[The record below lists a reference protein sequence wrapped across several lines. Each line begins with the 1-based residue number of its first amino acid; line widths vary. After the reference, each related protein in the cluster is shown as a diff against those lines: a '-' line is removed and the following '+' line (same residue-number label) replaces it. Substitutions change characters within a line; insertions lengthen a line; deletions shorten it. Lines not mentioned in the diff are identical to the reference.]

1 MRDRRGEGCGRR
13 GYRGRVPPYPQAVL
27 DHLSAPVGA
36 GEMDAPD
43 AVGESGSRSCGD
55 VVRIQLRI
63 AGGRIREARFLAFGC
78 PSATA
83 AASAACA
90 RLAGAT
96 MDQALLLSTEAL
108 NADLGGLDAHRRHGP
123 ELVSD
128 AVARALEA
136 WYSARLG
143 AVGLPLAG
151 NRVAVAMS
159 GGVDSAVAAM
169 RLRDTGRD
177 VVGVTMRLWHDP
189 AALAAERS
197 CCSPE
202 TVRMARDTAHALG
215 IPHLTIDAVE
225 AFRRGVVEDFI
236 AGYAEGRTP
245 NPCVTCNGTVRFRV
259 LGQAAALL
267 GAYGM
272 ATGHYARIARG
283 AAGRP
288 AIARAADGGK
298 DQSYMLAML
307 ARPVLERLEFPL
319 GDLVKDEVRELA
331 RGAALPAADAV
342 ESQEICFVGQGGYA
356 PFLERNA
363 GLGPRPGE
371 IVDTGGRVVGEHSG
385 YWRFTVG
392 QRRGI
397 GLAAPEPLYVVG
409 TDAAR
414 NRVVVGPR
422 EELAT
427 WGLTLHPAVG
437 HDALDP
443 LRPFEVRVRYRG
455 AALRGRGVVPA
466 DDDTLLVDLDEPADG
481 AAPGQTATIY
491 QDGRLVAAGTIAG
504 SRPRT
509 ME

>member
-1 MRDRRGEGCGRR
+1 M
-13 GYRGRVPPYPQAVL
+13 PPYPAPVTR
-27 DHLSAPVGA
+27 HLAAPVGA
-36 GEMDAPD
+36 GEMRAPD
-43 AVGESGSRSCGD
+43 AVGESGSQSCGD
-55 VVRIQLRI
+55 LVRIQLRVG
-63 AGGRIREARFLAFGC
+63 GGRIREARFLAFGC

-83 AASAACA
+83 AASAACE
-90 RLAGAT
+90 RLTGAT
-96 MDQALLLSTEAL
+96 MDEALLVSTEAL
-108 NADLGGLDAHRRHGP
+108 DADLGGLGPHRRHGP
-123 ELVSD
+123 ELVAD
-128 AVARALEA
+128 AVARALEG
-136 WYSARLG
+136 WHSTRLG
-143 AVGLPLAG
+143 LPGLPLRRG
-151 NRVAVAMS
+151 RIAVAMS

-169 RLRDTGRD
+169 LLRDAGWD

-259 LGQAAALL
+259 LSQAAALL
-267 GAYGM
+267 GAHGM
-272 ATGHYARIARG
+272 ATGHYARVVRG
-283 AAGRP
+283 DRGRP
-288 AIARAADGGK
+288 AVARAADGGK

-307 ARPVLERLEFPL
+307 PRAVLERLEFPL
-319 GDLVKDEVRELA
+319 GDLAKDEVRALA
-331 RGAALPAADAV
+331 RDARLPAADAV
-342 ESQEICFVGQGGYA
+342 ESQEICFVGEGGHV

-363 GLGPRPGE
+363 GLSPRPGQ
-371 IVDTGGRVVGEHSG
+371 IVDTGGRVVGEHPG

-397 GLAAPEPLYVVG
+397 GVAAPGPLYVVG
-409 TDAAR
+409 TDAAA

-422 EELAT
+422 EALAT
-427 WGLTLHPAVG
+427 TDLTLRPAVG
-437 HDALDP
+437 HDVLDP
-443 LRPFEVRVRYRG
+443 TRPFEVRVRYRG
-455 AALRGRGVVPA
+455 TPLRGRAVVREDA
-466 DDDTLLVDLDEPADG
+466 DTLLVQLADPADG

-504 SRPRT
+504 SRPQ
-509 ME
+509 ELE